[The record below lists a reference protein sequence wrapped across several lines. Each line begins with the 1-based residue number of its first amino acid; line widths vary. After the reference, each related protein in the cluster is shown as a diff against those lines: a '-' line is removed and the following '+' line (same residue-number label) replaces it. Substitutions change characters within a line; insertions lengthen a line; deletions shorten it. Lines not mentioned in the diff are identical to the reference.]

1 MSARWHCPLIS
12 KAARSADSGP
22 RGPAVKFN
30 GLRAMTSKSL
40 CVQPSQ
46 TVHWIWTFPPLP
58 APRRIMHHRHNSA
71 RVQCETQRGKALAM
85 QTPWLSGER
94 KQRFFNEVTIRPVT
108 QGREGTDT
116 DVYQKPL
123 FDADSIKKSCVTSEM
138 ITLFSYLF
146 MSSSNFHR
154 KE

>member
-108 QGREGTDT
+108 QGREGTNT

-123 FDADSIKKSCVTSEM
+123 FDADSIKKSCVTSKM